1 MSKLLK
7 AAVLAATLS
16 CAFAGPAAAQ
26 NYPFTPGDYTEVS
39 MIDISDGGGLQY
51 ATYLANE
58 WRKSQ
63 EFAKSKGWITS
74 YAVFNNVNSRPGEPD
89 LYLTVTFPDLPNAA
103 EDEKRDAA
111 YRDYMKRTDAQL
123 VAESGD
129 RAKYRTVMGSFL
141 LRELKFK

>member
-1 MSKLLK
+1 MSNMLK
-7 AAVLAATLS
+7 AAVLAASLS
-16 CAFAGPAAAQ
+16 CAMQIPAAAQ

-39 MIDISDGGGLQY
+39 MIDIADGGGLQY

-63 EFAKSKGWITS
+63 EFAKSKGWITG
-74 YAVFNNVNSRPGEPD
+74 YAVYDNVNSRAGEPD
-89 LYLTVTFPDLPNAA
+89 LYLTVTFPNMPDAA

-111 YRDYMKRTDAQL
+111 YRDFMKRTDAQL

-129 RAKYRTVMGSFL
+129 RAKFRTVMGSFL
-141 LRELKFK
+141 LREMKFK

>member
-1 MSKLLK
+1 MTRIVK
-7 AAVLAATLS
+7 AAVLAAALS
-16 CAFAGPAAAQ
+16 CSVAAPGWAQ
-26 NYPFTPGDYTEVS
+26 NYPFAPGNYTEVS
-39 MIDISDGGGLQY
+39 MIDIADGGGMQY
-51 ATYLANE
+51 ANYLAGE
-58 WRKSQ
+58 WRKAQ

-89 LYLTVTFPDLPNAA
+89 LYLSVTFPSFPNAA
-103 EDEKRDAA
+103 EDEKRDQA
-111 YRDYMKRTDAQL
+111 YRDFMKRTDTQM